1 MSIHKVE
8 LLRKTDWLKI
18 KIPSGENYVK
28 VKQTLR
34 ATNLH
39 TVCEEAS
46 CPNVAEC
53 WGAGTATIMIMG
65 DTCTRGCR
73 FCDVTSGKPSQLDSE
88 EPERVAKTIKEW
100 NLRYVV
106 ITSVCR
112 DDLDDGGSSHFAKT
126 INFVK
131 TLCPHTVVEPLIP
144 DFNGDFDSI
153 KKIIDSKP
161 EVISHNVETVQ
172 RLTTTIRDPKASY
185 QKSLFVLKKIKE
197 INPRIFTK
205 SSIMLGHGETEDEV
219 IQTAL
224 DLKSVGVDIIT
235 AGQYLQPSLKHL
247 PTKQFISPEKFAHYK
262 KIFQQMGFK
271 HVEAGPFVR
280 SSYRAADFIEK
291 IDRLNK

>member
-1 MSIHKVE
+1 MEV
-8 LLRKTDWLKI
+8 LRKPDWLKI
-18 KIPSGENYVK
+18 QIPSGENYVK

-34 ATNLH
+34 AKNLH

-53 WGAGTATIMIMG
+53 WGTGTATIMIMG

-73 FCDVTSGKPSQLDSE
+73 FCDVTSGKPSPLDSE

-112 DDLDDGGSSHFAKT
+112 DDLADGGSSHFAKT

-131 TLCPHTVVEPLIP
+131 TLCSHTMVEPLIP

-153 KKIIDSKP
+153 KKIIDSNP
-161 EVISHNVETVQ
+161 VVISHNVETVK
-172 RLTTTIRDPKASY
+172 RLTTKIRDPKATY